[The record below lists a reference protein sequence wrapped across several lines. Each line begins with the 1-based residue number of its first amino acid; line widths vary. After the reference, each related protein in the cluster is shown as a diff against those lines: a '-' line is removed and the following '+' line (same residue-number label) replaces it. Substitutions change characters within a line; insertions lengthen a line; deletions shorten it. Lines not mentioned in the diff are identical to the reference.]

1 MCVRAPVRPRVREEK
16 SSKMPICKG
25 FGTYTKLK
33 SRCGITVPHL
43 KGFVIL
49 PMATCYRVLIDP

>member
-1 MCVRAPVRPRVREEK
+1 MCVRAPACTRVREEK

-25 FGTYTKLK
+25 FGTCTKLK
-33 SRCGITVPHL
+33 SRCGVTVPHL

-49 PMATCYRVLIDP
+49 KIAAC

>member
-1 MCVRAPVRPRVREEK
+1 MCVRAPVRPCVREEK
-16 SSKMPICKG
+16 SSEMPICKG
-25 FGTYTKLK
+25 FGTCTKLK

-49 PMATCYRVLIDP
+49 KMAACYRVLINS

>member
-1 MCVRAPVRPRVREEK
+1 MCVRAPVRPRVRKGK

-25 FGTYTKLK
+25 VGTYTKLK
-33 SRCGITVPHL
+33 SRCGVTVPHL

-49 PMATCYRVLIDP
+49 KMAASYRVLINP